1 MMMLMTLTGLRSIS
15 EILGVLLILDCVLF
29 VLKFFTKQL
38 FFMISYLKSI
48 AINSPNSDFCDKY
61 PGSVTHIFC
70 NCDLVWDELF
80 KIIKANYDID
90 FTASNFDT
98 IFGAFG
104 DNFLTYLFLC
114 LKSHLLL

>member
-1 MMMLMTLTGLRSIS
+1 MMLMTLTGFEIHVRNFRCSIDTRLRSFCFKIFHKA
-15 EILGVLLILDCVLF
+15 IGFYDFLF
-29 VLKFFTKQL
+29 K
-38 FFMISYLKSI
+38 
-48 AINSPNSDFCDKY
+48 INRQNCPNSDFCDKY
-61 PGSVTHIFC
+61 PESVTHIFC
-70 NCDLVWDELF
+70 DCDPVWDELF
-80 KIIKANYDID
+80 KIIKGNYDID